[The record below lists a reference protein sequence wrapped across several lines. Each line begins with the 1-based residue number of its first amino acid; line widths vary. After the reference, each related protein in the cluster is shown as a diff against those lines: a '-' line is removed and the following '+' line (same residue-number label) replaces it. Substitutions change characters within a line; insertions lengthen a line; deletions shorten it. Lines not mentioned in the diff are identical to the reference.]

1 MGTET
6 ENVSKND
13 ISSTENTISVST
25 SVSIENAEGSNPDSK
40 VDITTSTTT
49 DDTNQ
54 ENNEISD
61 SKETAEPLVQSDSPI
76 AVPIDDGRQF
86 DGWSFLGGI
95 ILTIGIAAIA
105 FLGVKYYK
113 TRNHPVSLN

>member
-1 MGTET
+1 MG
-6 ENVSKND
+6 

-25 SVSIENAEGSNPDSK
+25 SASIKNAEGSNPDSK
-40 VDITTSTTT
+40 VDITTTTTT

-54 ENNEISD
+54 ENNEISQ

-76 AVPIDDGRQF
+76 AVPIEDSGRQF
-86 DGWSFLGGI
+86 DGWSFFGGI

-105 FLGVKYYK
+105 FLGIKYYK
-113 TRNHPVSLN
+113 TRNHPVSLNYNLF

>member
-1 MGTET
+1 MG
-6 ENVSKND
+6 
-13 ISSTENTISVST
+13 TENTIFVST
-25 SVSIENAEGSNPDSK
+25 SVSIENNEASNPDSK
-40 VDITTSTTT
+40 VATTTTTTT

-76 AVPIDDGRQF
+76 AVPIEDSGRQF
-86 DGWSFLGGI
+86 DGWSFFGGI

-113 TRNHPVSLN
+113 TRDHPVSLNYNLF

>member
-25 SVSIENAEGSNPDSK
+25 SASIENAEGSNPDSK
-40 VDITTSTTT
+40 VDISTTTTT

-54 ENNEISD
+54 ENNKISD
-61 SKETAEPLVQSDSPI
+61 SKETAEPLAQSDSPI
-76 AVPIDDGRQF
+76 AVPIEDSGRQF
-86 DGWSFLGGI
+86 DGWSFFWRNNSYYWNSCNC
-95 ILTIGIAAIA
+95 
-105 FLGVKYYK
+105 FLGCQILQ
-113 TRNHPVSLN
+113 N